1 MVPIIQFWIIL
12 QQMYKMSQNLQKLAF
27 FNEHVQIFDG
37 NILWYI
43 RPRFFKNAAKQC
55 LLFYQITNHRKLK
68 SKRVQF
74 LK

>member
-1 MVPIIQFWIIL
+1 MVSIIQFWIIL

-43 RPRFFKNAAKQC
+43 RPRFFKNAANTMSIILPNNKP
-55 LLFYQITNHRKLK
+55 
-68 SKRVQF
+68 S
-74 LK
+74 